1 MPIKKTITAAAFAA
15 RQAKK
20 KKLKWIDSKISPTA
34 KQKAKTAK
42 IQAANR
48 KARPLSKES
57 KASIKKNKAKEA
69 LDKKKWQ
76 AYQKSVSSGKDMSDR
91 VIKVK
96 PKPKVKRT
104 RKKVDPARKAYLD
117 AGLEPNYIG
126 QGYHKNSPFRKQ
138 YGGTVYNSRGMSVPG
153 MRYGN

>member
-1 MPIKKTITAAAFAA
+1 MPVKKIITAAAFAA

-20 KKLKWIDSKISPTA
+20 KKFKWIDSKISPTA
-34 KQKAKTAK
+34 KQKAETAK
-42 IQAANR
+42 RQAAYR
-48 KARPLSKES
+48 KANPLSKKS
-57 KASIKKNKAKEA
+57 KAQIKKNKAKEA
-69 LDKKKWQ
+69 LDKKKWNT
-76 AYQKSVSSGKDMSDR
+76 YQKSIASKTDMSGR
-91 VIKVK
+91 PIKPKV
-96 PKPKVKRT
+96 KPKVKRT

-138 YGGTVYNSRGMSVPG
+138 YGGAVHNKRGMKVPG